1 TRPTFAVLPIFLV
14 AAALL
19 AHPARRAAV
28 WRGSAVLLAAFAVAI
43 APWLLYNAVF
53 FKALTFSPAGGPG
66 RQLFEGSWQVEFP
79 GRIEAELTTIA
90 DSTPDPTALDERVR
104 AVAARSRLPAEPMLR
119 YVHQHQD
126 IRRIWTEPTDPWER

>member
-1 TRPTFAVLPIFLV
+1 RIRDRLLTGVQTCALPIF
-14 AAALL
+14 
-19 AHPARRAAV
+19 P
-28 WRGSAVLLAAFAVAI
+28 WFA
-43 APWLLYNAVF
+43 YNAVY
-53 FKALTFSPAGGPG
+53 FKSVTFSPAGGPG
-66 RQLFEGSWQVEFP
+66 RQLFEGSWQVQLP

-126 IRRIWTEPTDPWER
+126 IRRIWTEPTDPWERTTARIAADREYLRVGLE